1 MEYLLSGKKSD
12 RENLKEAVNKVLM
25 LRGSMNLLY
34 LLNSPDKKAEA
45 EALAAAVTAGIIP
58 AQMAVSFLI
67 LTLWAFG
74 EAVLDVK
81 TLLAGGSSG
90 KRMRH
95 GKQDFP
101 VCWISRF

>member
-1 MEYLLSGKKSD
+1 MLLLIMKMEYLLSGKKSD
-12 RENLKEAVNKVLM
+12 RENLKEAVNKALM

-58 AQMAVSFLI
+58 AQMAVLFLI

-74 EAVLDVK
+74 EAVLV
-81 TLLAGGSSG
+81 
-90 KRMRH
+90 
-95 GKQDFP
+95 
-101 VCWISRF
+101 